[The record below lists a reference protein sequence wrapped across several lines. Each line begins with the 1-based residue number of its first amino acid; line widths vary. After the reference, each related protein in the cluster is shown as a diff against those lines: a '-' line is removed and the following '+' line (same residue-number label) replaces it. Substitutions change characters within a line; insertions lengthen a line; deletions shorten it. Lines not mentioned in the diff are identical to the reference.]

1 MSILHNILFR
11 LKINVNYYK
20 DYSIYNFRLKKIHG
34 NIMEKKVRY
43 KIMKIV
49 DYFKPVKQKIDFNM
63 LPDGVF
69 TLEQDGRIIDVNDK
83 ILKIYNSSKFDFI
96 GKYFSDCVENG
107 TAILNEFLK
116 TNNYICAKA
125 KVKDNEAPMI
135 LELSAT
141 RDNGS
146 QRVYVC
152 VREVTLR
159 EKEYKSIQEKYSMAQ
174 KIVDEKNDFLL
185 NASGG
190 LLSSLVSISGF
201 SRALLDGIGGALS
214 DKQEKYLNLININ
227 SKDLGYDLEKLF
239 TLFRVES
246 TKQEYECKNFDFI
259 NLIKSINRVYEKDI
273 KDKKIMY
280 NLDYSRLTQRD
291 CHLDPEIVEYILR
304 CIMELFIRFSNLG
317 KCSLNIGHPP
327 MDFLKNRD
335 FKANISQDSENYIL
349 VEAKLTDLVFNEDEL
364 MNIFDTYYKG
374 SVKRPIGLKASLN
387 LLKRYI
393 TDFGGDIWVYS
404 KQNFGTMITFVL
416 PLK

>member
-1 MSILHNILFR
+1 
-11 LKINVNYYK
+11 
-20 DYSIYNFRLKKIHG
+20 
-34 NIMEKKVRY
+34 
-43 KIMKIV
+43 
-49 DYFKPVKQKIDFNM
+49 
-63 LPDGVF
+63 
-69 TLEQDGRIIDVNDK
+69 
-83 ILKIYNSSKFDFI
+83 
-96 GKYFSDCVENG
+96 
-107 TAILNEFLK
+107 
-116 TNNYICAKA
+116 
-125 KVKDNEAPMI
+125 MI